1 MARLVLFELVPRP
14 VDGYLFVCYAVGMRA
29 AGPALVISSGER
41 EALEVLARPST
52 AKHREVQRATTLP
65 LSLDGAVN
73 TVIAERVGPRPRR
86 CMPGVN
92 ASTTRGSAG

>member
-1 MARLVLFELVPRP
+1 VARLVLFELVPRP

-52 AKHREVQRATTLP
+52 AKHREVQPSRGP
-65 LSLDGAVN
+65 EPSISQE
-73 TVIAERVGPRPRR
+73 TVEEWSG
-86 CMPGVN
+86 
-92 ASTTRGSAG
+92 